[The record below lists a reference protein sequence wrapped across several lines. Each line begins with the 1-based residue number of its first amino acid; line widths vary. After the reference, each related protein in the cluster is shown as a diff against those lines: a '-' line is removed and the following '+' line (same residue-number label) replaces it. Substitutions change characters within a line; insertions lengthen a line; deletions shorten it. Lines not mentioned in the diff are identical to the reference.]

1 MARPKKDKSPYEDL
15 PQEWKDSVAAK
26 SISEINDEIA
36 TVAKRQDENLK
47 AMKDDP
53 DLENL
58 KWQVKEATTPY
69 REATKMNKLKVSY
82 AIEVLEAKGGK

>member
-1 MARPKKDKSPYEDL
+1 MARPKKNKSPYEDL
-15 PQEWKDSVAAK
+15 PQDWKDSVAAK

-36 TVAKRQDENLK
+36 SVAKRQDENVK

-58 KWQVKEATTPY
+58 KWQVAEASAPY
-69 REATKMNKLKVSY
+69 REATKLNKLKISY

>member
-1 MARPKKDKSPYEDL
+1 MARPKKNKSPYEDL
-15 PQEWKDSVAAK
+15 PQDWKDSVGSK
-26 SISEINDEIA
+26 SIAEINDEIA
-36 TVAKRQDENLK
+36 TIAKREQENLK

-58 KWQVKEATTPY
+58 KWQVKEAAGPY
-69 REATKMNKLKVSY
+69 REASKANKLKVQY

>member
-36 TVAKRQDENLK
+36 VIAKRQEENSK
-47 AMKDDP
+47 SMKDDP

-58 KWQVKEATTPY
+58 KWQVKEASAPY
-69 REATKMNKLKVSY
+69 REAAKANKLKIQY
-82 AIEVLEAKGGK
+82 AIEMLEAKGGK